1 MKKFFSSYLKY
12 NHLIISRNANEQRQD
27 FLWNS
32 DRFAKFDVFQI
43 IWLIIIIINTM
54 IIYLGVAENENQNM
68 QEENMSVPVVSVI
81 SSSTVK
87 LMRSIFGTKII

>member
-1 MKKFFSSYLKY
+1 
-12 NHLIISRNANEQRQD
+12 
-27 FLWNS
+27 
-32 DRFAKFDVFQI
+32 
-43 IWLIIIIINTM
+43 M
-54 IIYLGVAENENQNM
+54 IIYLGAAENKNQNM

>member
-1 MKKFFSSYLKY
+1 MKKFFSFYLKY
-12 NHLIISRNANEQRQD
+12 NHLIISRNANEQRPG

-32 DRFAKFDVFQI
+32 DRFAKFNVFQI
-43 IWLIIIIINTM
+43 IWLIIIINTM
-54 IIYLGVAENENQNM
+54 IIYLGAAENKNQNM